1 MFKISPTNNKFY
13 DHFDQASDVLVRAAE
28 HFHRALGETGNLTQ
42 LAEEISVFEH
52 EADEITHETMNL
64 LHKSFITP
72 LERTDIRRL
81 AITMDD
87 VLDAMDDAARRMA
100 LYEISTIIPDAQAL
114 AAVLVKSTKAVQLA
128 VHEIRNLRKS
138 PAIRQHCIEVHQH
151 EDEGDRLYHH
161 ALGMLFKSGLDT
173 LKIVKWKDI
182 IEDLEHAIDSCQDV
196 AVVIDGIVLEN
207 S

>member
-1 MFKISPTNNKFY
+1 MLKLNPTNTKFY
-13 DHFDQASDVLVRAAE
+13 DLFDQVSDVLVRAAE
-28 HFHRALGETGNLTQ
+28 HFHKSLGDSARLAQ
-42 LAEEISVFEH
+42 LAEEVSVFEH
-52 EADEITHETMNL
+52 ESDEITHETMNL

-87 VLDAMDDAARRMA
+87 VLDALDDAARRMA
-100 LYEISTIIPDAQAL
+100 LYEIGEIIPEARNL

-151 EDEGDRLYHH
+151 EDEGDRLYHN
-161 ALGMLFKSGLDT
+161 ALGGLFKSGLDPLT
-173 LKIVKWKDI
+173 VVKWKDI